1 MLYIVMTSSPPHPI
15 PTYTPSPSLILSTSI
30 ISPFCPTTPTMH
42 HSFPKPHSP
51 LKSTVPPPIVV
62 ISKFRSQRKKHARSQ
77 TRVSDGP
84 WKSETPFDPPHV
96 PSFPGSGIRRIRNTL
111 SKLSPAARAE
121 RELLRQ
127 KNRNKSP
134 LTERNVTSFVSEQEI
149 REIYYPS
156 DNSTELQVT
165 AWLEQLS

>member
-1 MLYIVMTSSPPHPI
+1 MTSSPPHPI

-51 LKSTVPPPIVV
+51 LQSAMPPPIVV

>member
-1 MLYIVMTSSPPHPI
+1 MTSSPTPPHPI
-15 PTYTPSPSLILSTSI
+15 PSLHSFSLSLSLFHSLTHF
-30 ISPFCPTTPTMH
+30 PFLLFNYAMH
-42 HSFPKPHSP
+42 HSFHHSHSP
-51 LKSTVPPPIVV
+51 LQSAMPPPIVV

-77 TRVSDGP
+77 TRVSEGP
-84 WKSETPFDPPHV
+84 WKSETPFGPPHV

-127 KNRNKSP
+127 KNRHKSP
-134 LTERNVTSFVSEQEI
+134 LTERNITNFVSEQEI
-149 REIYYPS
+149 REIYYPT
-156 DNSTELQVT
+156 DNSTEFQVT